1 MFKGA
6 GQQWLHPGRTGPPT
20 PTEQEARPHN
30 LWLCPESILPSGSW
44 GDRRP
49 STESRRSLYRLW
61 GQGRWSVTCS
71 YLLQVVVLA
80 APPREDEQAQTHS
93 VSCLLLGVP
102 SVGPLNAALVVR
114 QEWRS
119 WPSFP
124 FLFAENM
131 RERLVRAA
139 GILRSLRIKACLPPA
154 RG

>member
-1 MFKGA
+1 MCLRVLASSGFTQA
-6 GQQWLHPGRTGPPT
+6 GQGHQPPQNRKHGHT
-20 PTEQEARPHN
+20 T
-30 LWLCPESILPSGSW
+30 WLCPECILPSGGW

-49 STESRRSLYRLW
+49 STESRRSLYRLS
-61 GQGRWSVTCS
+61 GQRRWSVTCS

-124 FLFAENM
+124 FLFAEDT

-139 GILRSLRIKACLPPA
+139 GSCGP
-154 RG
+154 